1 MRTPSSQRLGLS
13 SQRGFTFVETLTY
26 GVGLVIILGGLSIF
40 LFYLYTWYST
50 ATVPTRTD
58 AEGLSLMNQVVTDLR
73 AANSL
78 NESASS
84 FNIANGYVSMVTSFG
99 SNSTTTV
106 YYLENGH
113 LKSKIGTAA
122 TTTISAADSYISGFY
137 LKELSTSNSVV
148 LRVEIDMDYAIKGV
162 TTTNAYSD
170 LAILRQSYE

>member
-1 MRTPSSQRLGLS
+1 MRSPSSQRKSSS

-26 GVGLVIILGGLSIF
+26 GVGLVIILGGLSVF

-50 ATVPTRTD
+50 ATIPTRTD
-58 AEGLSLMNQVVTDLR
+58 AEGLSLMNQVATDLR
-73 AANSL
+73 ASNSL

-84 FNIANGYVSMVTSFG
+84 FNVANGYVSMVASSG
-99 SNSTTTV
+99 SNSTTTI

-122 TTTISAADSYISGFY
+122 TSTLSAADSYVSGFY

-148 LRVEIDMDYAIKGV
+148 VRVELDLDYAIKGV
-162 TTTNAYSD
+162 TTTKTYSD